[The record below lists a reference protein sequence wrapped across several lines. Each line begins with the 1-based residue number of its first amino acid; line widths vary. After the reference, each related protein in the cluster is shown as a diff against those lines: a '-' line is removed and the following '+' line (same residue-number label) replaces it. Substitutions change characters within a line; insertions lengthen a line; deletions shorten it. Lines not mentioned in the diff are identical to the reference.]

1 MFRAVSLKKIGAL
14 MCLGLMFLATPGW
27 SGNIKWILPNSAS
40 RGLGNELI
48 LILAPAISAEWLC
61 WLIEQKEALGSEGG
75 ESSLINICATDIYI
89 AKPSV
94 SD

>member
-14 MCLGLMFLATPGW
+14 MCLGLMGLATPGW
-27 SGNIKWILPNSAS
+27 SGNAKMLLPNLAS
-40 RGLGNELI
+40 RGLGIELI
-48 LILAPAISAEWLC
+48 LTLAPVISPEWLC

-75 ESSLINICATDIYI
+75 ESILINICATDIYI